1 MSLLLVV
8 GLAGPPEPAT
18 QRGDHIGGRRTRRP
32 VYVFME
38 SEPELPV
45 AARKAKRTRPE
56 PLKPAPGQQSRKV
69 TKAIIEEAVA
79 SLPEWRGSLAQA
91 KQVVPRT
98 IPIMVPPLQQWT
110 EAERAKLVAATRAY
124 LERAVREYEAQQD
137 EDDIELLLLAA

>member
-18 QRGDHIGGRRTRRP
+18 QRGDHIGGRRNRRP

-38 SEPELPV
+38 SEPEPLNPV
-45 AARKAKRTRPE
+45 PAKRSRPE
-56 PLKPAPGQQSRKV
+56 PRKPAPGEQPRKV

-91 KQVVPRT
+91 RQVVPRT

-110 EAERAKLVAATRAY
+110 DAERAKLVAATRAY